1 MPQGVQV
8 QVLLCAPIFKGF
20 EHSTFGILH
29 WPEYRNHA
37 NFETIRMRPLFQ
49 AVLVFAVSIV
59 SLSVGNILLKMG
71 MDRFGALTASGIPAM
86 QALIK
91 APQLPIGVV
100 LMTVQFIGTLTL
112 FKWGWDASV
121 VVPVMGL
128 CYVGTAVMGK
138 WMLGEPVNALRWL
151 GIFLIILGV
160 FFIARS
166 VAQAKA
172 P

>member
-1 MPQGVQV
+1 
-8 QVLLCAPIFKGF
+8 
-20 EHSTFGILH
+20 
-29 WPEYRNHA
+29 
-37 NFETIRMRPLFQ
+37 MRPYFH
-49 AVLVFAVSIV
+49 AIAVFAVSII

-71 MDRFGALTASGIPAM
+71 MDRFGTLTASGIPAL
-86 QALIK
+86 QAVIRS
-91 APQLPIGVV
+91 PQLPAGIV
-100 LMTVQFIGTLTL
+100 LMIVQFVGTLTL

-128 CYVGTAVMGK
+128 CYVGTAIMGK

-160 FFIARS
+160 FCIARS
-166 VAQAKA
+166 VTPAKI

>member
-1 MPQGVQV
+1 
-8 QVLLCAPIFKGF
+8 
-20 EHSTFGILH
+20 
-29 WPEYRNHA
+29 
-37 NFETIRMRPLFQ
+37 MRPLFH
-49 AVLVFAVSIV
+49 AITVFAVSIV

-71 MDRFGALTASGIPAM
+71 MDRFGALTASGLPAI

-100 LMTVQFIGTLTL
+100 LMMVQFIGTLTL

-128 CYVGTAVMGK
+128 CYVGTAIMGK
-138 WMLGEPVNALRWL
+138 WMLGEPVNTLRWL

-160 FFIARS
+160 FFIAHS
-166 VAQAKA
+166 VTQAKA

>member
-1 MPQGVQV
+1 MKP
-8 QVLLCAPIFKGF
+8 F
-20 EHSTFGILH
+20 
-29 WPEYRNHA
+29 
-37 NFETIRMRPLFQ
+37 FQ
-49 AVLVFAVSIV
+49 AVAVFAVSIV

-71 MDRFGALTASGIPAM
+71 MDRFGELTASGHSGL
-86 QALIK
+86 QALMRS
-91 APQLPIGVV
+91 PQLPIGIV

-112 FKWGWDASV
+112 FKWGWDVSV
-121 VVPVMGL
+121 VIPIMGL
-128 CYVGTAVMGK
+128 CYVGTAILGK

-166 VAQAKA
+166 VTQAKV

>member
-1 MPQGVQV
+1 
-8 QVLLCAPIFKGF
+8 
-20 EHSTFGILH
+20 
-29 WPEYRNHA
+29 
-37 NFETIRMRPLFQ
+37 MRPFFQ
-49 AVLVFAVSIV
+49 AVAVFAVSIV

-91 APQLPIGVV
+91 SPQLSVGVV
-100 LMTVQFIGTLTL
+100 LLTVQFFGTLTL

-128 CYVGTAVMGK
+128 CYVGTAIMGK
-138 WMLGEPVNALRWL
+138 WLLGEPVNALRWL

-160 FFIARS
+160 FFVARS
-166 VAQAKA
+166 VTQAKA